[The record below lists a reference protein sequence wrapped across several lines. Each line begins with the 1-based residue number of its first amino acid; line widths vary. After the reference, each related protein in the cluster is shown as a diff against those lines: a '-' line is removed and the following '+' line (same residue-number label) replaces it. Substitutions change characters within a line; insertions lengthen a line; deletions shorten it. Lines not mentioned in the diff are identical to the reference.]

1 MCSNPQPK
9 FELFGLSAN
18 NQITS
23 LIEPPIIPAKIK
35 AEMCATLYRWD
46 HLLGCT
52 YISLNIEVLLGI

>member
-35 AEMCATLYRWD
+35 AEMCATLYR
-46 HLLGCT
+46 
-52 YISLNIEVLLGI
+52 